1 MASWLEWVLPGL
13 RVIDELGAP
22 EIEEQGL
29 AIDVM
34 TRSHLCERVEEKEF
48 REKTYDIFL
57 AFDAPDRTH
66 GTRE

>member
-34 TRSHLCERVEEKEF
+34 TRSHLSVSTWRKKNFEKRRF
-48 REKTYDIFL
+48 DIFV
-57 AFDAPDRTH
+57 
-66 GTRE
+66 E